1 MINFREDLDKAAQD
15 MIEALKQNKT
25 DYSVD
30 EITTILTDVIG
41 NVALDVATKSG
52 KDGLRE
58 YTNQLATKII
68 KISFRIS
75 INKEIKK

>member
-15 MIEALKQNKT
+15 MIEALKQN
-25 DYSVD
+25 DYSMD

-52 KDGLRE
+52 KDGVIE
-58 YTNQLATKII
+58 YTTQLAEKVI
-68 KISFRIS
+68 KSFSSLS
-75 INKEIKK
+75 IRAEIKK

>member
-25 DYSVD
+25 DYSMD

-52 KDGLRE
+52 KDGVRE
-58 YTNQLATKII
+58 YTTQLAGKVI
-68 KISFRIS
+68 KSFFRLS
-75 INKEIKK
+75 IRAEIKK

>member
-15 MIEALKQNKT
+15 MIEALKQK
-25 DYSVD
+25 DYSMD

-52 KDGLRE
+52 KDGVTE
-58 YTNQLATKII
+58 YTTQLAEKVI
-68 KISFRIS
+68 KSFSSLS
-75 INKEIKK
+75 IRAEIEK

>member
-15 MIEALKQNKT
+15 MIEALKQK
-25 DYSVD
+25 DYSMD

-52 KDGLRE
+52 KDGVRE
-58 YTNQLATKII
+58 YTTQLAGKVI
-68 KISFRIS
+68 KSFFGLSISA
-75 INKEIKK
+75 KIKK